1 MVGNL
6 KMHDMKTIV
15 KRNTLEMDDKK
26 TDGAKYF

>member
-15 KRNTLEMDDKK
+15 ERTTLEMDDKK